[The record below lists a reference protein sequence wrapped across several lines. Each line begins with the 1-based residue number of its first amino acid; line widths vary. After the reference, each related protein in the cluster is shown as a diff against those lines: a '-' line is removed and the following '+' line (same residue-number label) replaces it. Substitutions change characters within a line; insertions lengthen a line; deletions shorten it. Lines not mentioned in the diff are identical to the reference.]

1 MAQAQIV
8 SLSVDE
14 LHTRLSDPESV
25 IQMHRDARK
34 AETSF
39 GQYLNRLQPSEKGDT
54 LDAFERQ
61 LKRAGIITRSDPA
74 VGQYA
79 VLGEKFFEQGKAG
92 RALYAEFFA
101 RQYRKVA
108 YAPRQQQRA
117 IVLSSDSI
125 IGSWDRPYAD
135 AAITRWE
142 DRVAASIPLSE
153 LVAITTPITGSD
165 YRSSYMV
172 YDAAA
177 VRKYRVGESAEIPLG
192 KLTPAEHIIR
202 LHKYGRGIELSYE
215 AMRRLRVDRLA
226 WWIQFS
232 ALQDEI
238 DKVAAAVTI
247 LIAGDGN
254 SNAATNYNLLTLD
267 TAAVSGTL
275 SFKGFRAFRRKFKQP
290 YMLTHL
296 LANEDETLQVELLNS
311 GSGNVPLMGLT
322 LGGLQTNLNPID
334 ITGDAI
340 RYGEHDQ
347 VANNTLLGYDR
358 RFGLEMV
365 TEIGSEIT
373 ETERFITSQRD
384 VMVMSEVMG
393 FAVLDGSAA
402 RTLTLNA

>member
-1 MAQAQIV
+1 MAQVDSQT
-8 SLSVDE
+8 LGVDE
-14 LHTRLSDPESV
+14 LHARLSDPEQAV
-25 IQMHRDARK
+25 AIHRDARK

-39 GQYLNRLQPSEKGDT
+39 SEYLNRLQPSEKGDT

-74 VGQYA
+74 AGQYA
-79 VLGEKFFEQGKAG
+79 CLGEKFFEAGKAG
-92 RALYAEFFA
+92 RALYAEFFT

-142 DRVAASIPLSE
+142 DRVTAAIPLSE
-153 LVAITTPITGSD
+153 LIAITTPIDGAD

-177 VRKYRVGESAEIPLG
+177 VRKYRVGESAEIPMG
-192 KLTPAEHIIR
+192 KLTPTEHIIR
-202 LHKYGRGIELSYE
+202 LQKYGRGIELSYE

-238 DKVAAAVTI
+238 DKVSAAITI
-247 LIAGDGN
+247 LIDGDGN
-254 SNAATNYNLLTLD
+254 SNAATNHNVNTLD
-267 TAAVSGTL
+267 TGAAGALTL
-275 SFKGFRAFRRKFKQP
+275 RAWLNFGMQFDQP
-290 YMLTHL
+290 YMLTHAL
-296 LANEDETLQVELLNS
+296 MRKAAALDLRLLNS
-311 GSGNVPLMGLT
+311 GSGNVPLAGYSFGGPGMMLT
-322 LGGLQTNLNPID
+322 PINV
-334 ITGDAI
+334 TADAV
-340 RYGEHDQ
+340 RYGWTND
-347 VANNTLLGYDR
+347 VAADVLLGYDR

-373 ETERFITSQRD
+373 ETERFITSQRQ
-384 VMVMSEVMG
+384 VMVMSEVLG
-393 FAVLDGSAA
+393 FSILDGSAA